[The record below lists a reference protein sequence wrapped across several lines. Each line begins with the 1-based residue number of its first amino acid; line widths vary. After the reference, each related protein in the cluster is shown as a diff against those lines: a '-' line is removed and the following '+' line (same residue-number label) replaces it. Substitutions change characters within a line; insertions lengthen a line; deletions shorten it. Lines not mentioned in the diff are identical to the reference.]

1 MYDVAVLGGTGDM
14 GAGIIKRAAIAGYD
28 VVVGSRKEDKAER
41 LAQEYVYDL
50 EEIGVEDASIT
61 GMGNQDAATESKMV
75 IVTIPYKYAPD
86 TIESLDLGDKIVI
99 SPLVPMKKEGKN
111 FQYIRGEEGSA
122 TEKLQSKCEGTVIA
136 AFQNVPAQ
144 PLSNVNEDISCD
156 VVVCGDDEEAKEKVM
171 DFVKDLSELRALDG
185 GPLSISSTVESIT
198 PLLINLA
205 IENKMKDVHVFFE
218 GD

>member
-14 GAGIIKRAAIAGYD
+14 GAGIIKRAAIAGYE

-50 EEIGVEDASIT
+50 EENGVKDVSIVGMENQKAAKAS
-61 GMGNQDAATESKMV
+61 EMV
-75 IVTIPYKYAPD
+75 VVTIPYKYAPS
-86 TIESLDLGDKIVI
+86 TVESLDLSDKIVI
-99 SPLVPMKKEGKN
+99 SPLVPMKKKGKN
-111 FQYIRGEEGSA
+111 FHYVPQDEGSA
-122 TEKLQSKCEGTVIA
+122 TEELQSKCEGSVIA

-144 PLSNVNEDISCD
+144 PLSNVNEEISCD
-156 VVVCGDDEEAKEKVM
+156 VIVCGDDEEAKKKVM
-171 DFVKDLSELRALDG
+171 DFVEDLSELRPLNG
-185 GPLSISSTVESIT
+185 GPISISSIVESIT

-205 IENKMKDVHVFFE
+205 IENKMRDVHVFFE

>member
-14 GAGIIKRAAIAGYD
+14 GAGIIKRAAIAGYE

-50 EEIGVEDASIT
+50 EEIGVKDANIV
-61 GMGNQDAATESKMV
+61 GMENQKAAKASEMV
-75 IVTIPYKYAPD
+75 VVTIPYKYAPS
-86 TIESLDLGDKIVI
+86 TVESLDLSDKIVI

-111 FQYIRGEEGSA
+111 FHYIAQDEGSA

-144 PLSNVNEDISCD
+144 PLSNVNEEISCD

-171 DFVKDLSELRALDG
+171 DFVKDLSELRALNG

-205 IENKMKDVHVFFE
+205 IENKMRDVHVFFE
-218 GD
+218 AD